1 MAERLIS
8 ASGHVTETT
17 RECYSA
23 KSRLQSARTWWT
35 CLESQSDRHH
45 REAERPTA
53 GNNGLRRTSR
63 NILPKIA
70 LLMHRLHSST
80 SRRNWTS
87 GRGRYEQI
95 QAQEHEATCATIG
108 RAASAHVRAA
118 SAHVPTPGNP
128 ISVDSQIV
136 LDIYCVERVPR
147 RSLLRMQDG
156 ICLEHPSWSI
166 RIVSPVPRCKRWPP
180 VPQSLATC
188 RTNMVTFL

>member
-108 RAASAHVRAA
+108 RAASGPTFQHQAIQSVSTVRYSWAYIVWSVFLVDLYCECRTVSVLSIPAGQFESCPRYLVA
-118 SAHVPTPGNP
+118 SAGLPSRKALQHVA
-128 ISVDSQIV
+128 
-136 LDIYCVERVPR
+136 
-147 RSLLRMQDG
+147 
-156 ICLEHPSWSI
+156 
-166 RIVSPVPRCKRWPP
+166 RI
-180 VPQSLATC
+180 
-188 RTNMVTFL
+188 

>member
-1 MAERLIS
+1 MAEKLIS

-35 CLESQSDRHH
+35 CLKSQSDRHH
-45 REAERPTA
+45 REAERPIA

-95 QAQEHEATCATIG
+95 QAQEHEAPAPRSVEQLLGPRSNTRQSNQCRQSDTLGHILCGAC
-108 RAASAHVRAA
+108 S
-118 SAHVPTPGNP
+118 SS
-128 ISVDSQIV
+128 ISIANAGQYLS
-136 LDIYCVERVPR
+136 
-147 RSLLRMQDG
+147 
-156 ICLEHPSWSI
+156 
-166 RIVSPVPRCKRWPP
+166 
-180 VPQSLATC
+180 
-188 RTNMVTFL
+188 

>member
-95 QAQEHEATCATIG
+95 QAQEHEATCATM
-108 RAASAHVRAA
+108 S
-118 SAHVPTPGNP
+118 SSFWAHVPTPGNP
-128 ISVDSQIV
+128 ISVDSQI
-136 LDIYCVERVPR
+136 LLGIYCVERVPR
-147 RSLLRMQDG
+147 RSLLRMQDS

-188 RTNMVTFL
+188 RTNMITFL

>member
-1 MAERLIS
+1 MAEKLIS

-87 GRGRYEQI
+87 GRGRYEQRLRSMRPPAPRSVEQLLGPRSNTRQSNQCRQSGTLGHI
-95 QAQEHEATCATIG
+95 LFGAC
-108 RAASAHVRAA
+108 S
-118 SAHVPTPGNP
+118 SS
-128 ISVDSQIV
+128 ISIANAGQYLSWAYIV
-136 LDIYCVERVPR
+136 
-147 RSLLRMQDG
+147 
-156 ICLEHPSWSI
+156 

-180 VPQSLATC
+180 VPQCLATC
-188 RTNMVTFL
+188 RTNMITLL